1 MAYIHAF
8 SYLSAKVW
16 DDFVSAYNYTNC
28 IDISELIFFL
38 NTEKDQ
44 NQIRPTETRCNRY

>member
-8 SYLSAKVW
+8 PYLSAKVW
-16 DDFVSAYNYTNC
+16 DDLVSTYNHTNY

-44 NQIRPTETRCNRY
+44 N

>member
-8 SYLSAKVW
+8 PYLSAKVW
-16 DDFVSAYNYTNC
+16 DDFVSAYDYTNC

-38 NTEKDQ
+38 QYWEGPKLNPSYR
-44 NQIRPTETRCNRY
+44 N